1 MLIPREIVQQVLQK
15 GTQPDETSSP
25 IAKYRKRPIDPGRLL
40 AQWNQLL
47 QNKGELCLSV
57 LLRGEIRAGDYS
69 KIQRLIGSGVMHI
82 DLISPGGDLTE
93 AMKIGRLVRSHFI
106 ETEAPK
112 FFKNLVGGSFLGNG
126 VNGDRACEG
135 PDCVCASACF
145 FVWAA
150 GVDREGTAVGLHRP
164 SFRSDYDGT
173 AADAELQYARAVK
186 EARDYLEE
194 MEVPTGYVDLLM
206 RTKSKEIVV
215 LGALHDGEGSLDDIV
230 GYPPSIDE
238 WLDTYCI
245 ALTPQE
251 LARYRSHPID
261 QAMVEKQVGIK
272 MCRNSALSVA
282 RAKAMASAEH

>member
-1 MLIPREIVQQVLQK
+1 MKQLWEQER
-15 GTQPDETSSP
+15 PDRARSPTS
-25 IAKYRKRPIDPGRLL
+25 KYEKRPIDVRPRLAL
-40 AQWNQLL
+40 LKQLFESE
-47 QNKGELCLSV
+47 GDTCLSL
-57 LLRGEIRAGDYS
+57 LLRGEIKAGDYS
-69 KIQRLIGSGVMHI
+69 KVERFIGSGVMHI